1 LRNVAASRRASR
13 SGGAL
18 LRMSGSAETEAT
30 RPLWQLVVA
39 LGLTQIIAWGSLL
52 YSIAV
57 LAPDMAGAL
66 GVSVP
71 MVLGCFTGA
80 LAMSG
85 LAAPIAGRWI
95 DRAGGRVPMAAG
107 SVLAALALA
116 VIGMAPHPAVFLA
129 GWLLAGAAM
138 SATLYDAAFATLSFV
153 SGERH
158 RQAVTALTLFGGLAS
173 TAFWPLSYAL
183 DEAIGW
189 RATIGVY
196 AGLHLLVCLP
206 LHAWLLPSR
215 RRASATPAPHARPPA
230 RAVPWGGGL
239 AWLAASFA
247 FGAVIFSALSVHLIA
262 TLQAHGLTAAD
273 AVLVSMLVGP
283 MQVAGRIVEFA
294 GGRRVRA
301 VTTGLVAMLVTLVA
315 LMLLSTLSGAGW
327 LAFTF
332 AALYGAS
339 NGVMTIVRG
348 TVPAELY
355 GRDGYGSLLGRLA
368 GPAFIGKA
376 AAPVAFALV
385 AAELGHGAG
394 LVALMALG
402 VAAVWTYGVAVRR
415 AAAGSASSAPE
426 DSTTFG

>member
-1 LRNVAASRRASR
+1 MTD
-13 SGGAL
+13 GA
-18 LRMSGSAETEAT
+18 GTEPH
-30 RPLWQLVVA
+30 RPLWRVVFA
-39 LGLTQIIAWGSLL
+39 LGLTQIIAWGSLH

-57 LAPDMAGAL
+57 LAPDMATAL

-71 MVLGCFTGA
+71 LVLGCFTGA

-85 LAAPIAGRWI
+85 FAAPAAGRWI
-95 DRAGGRVPMAAG
+95 DRAGGRRPMAAG
-107 SVLAALALA
+107 SVLAALALVLIA
-116 VIGMAPHPAVFLA
+116 TAQHPAVFLA

-138 SATLYDAAFATLSFV
+138 SATLYDAAFATLSLV

-173 TAFWPLSYAL
+173 TAFWPLSFAL
-183 DEAIGW
+183 NETIGW
-189 RATIGVY
+189 RATIVVY
-196 AGLHLLVCLP
+196 AALHLLVCLP

-215 RRASATPAPHARPPA
+215 PRSAAAPAATARPPL
-230 RAVPWGGGL
+230 RKVPWRGGL

-247 FGAVIFSALSVHLIA
+247 FGAVVFSALSVHLIVI
-262 TLQAHGLTAAD
+262 LQAQGLSAAD
-273 AVLVSMLVGP
+273 AVLVSVLVGP

-294 GGRRVRA
+294 GGRRLRA
-301 VTTGLVAMLVTLVA
+301 VTTGLVAMLVMLVS
-315 LMLLSTLSGAGW
+315 LVLLWSLSGAGW
-327 LAFTF
+327 LAFAF

-348 TVPAELY
+348 TVPAELH

-385 AAELGHGAG
+385 ATELGYGAG
-394 LVALMALG
+394 IVGLMAL
-402 VAAVWTYGVAVRR
+402 AAAAIWTYGVAVRR
-415 AAAGSASSAPE
+415 AAGVSVSSAPA
-426 DSTTFG
+426 DSRTFG